1 VFNNRLLVIDLSA
14 TQDEGDIGAA
24 KVEDGYGL
32 DDGTSLALDVLPIVG
47 SAKSAIQLMS
57 GKDLVT
63 GEKVNRWLEA
73 VGIVVGLAP
82 GGKAAL
88 KAAAGGATALKK
100 GDKIEGSTKAVN
112 TGKKADDTVVG
123 VGGKNT
129 EKEIGNQ
136 KYTIDEQG
144 RTVKAEGVIDGSHK
158 GRKKKYVPEPAG
170 GRDVGD
176 HRGHMIP
183 EGGVDDVKSVNIKPN
198 VVSESPQSNLG
209 LKKKFDLKASRTKDQ
224 FPESKVTTKHTPH
237 YKGNDTRPHAVTHTL
252 KKDGTTIESLSVLNP
267 KKK

>member
-1 VFNNRLLVIDLSA
+1 
-14 TQDEGDIGAA
+14 
-24 KVEDGYGL
+24 
-32 DDGTSLALDVLPIVG
+32 
-47 SAKSAIQLMS
+47 M
-57 GKDLVT
+57 
-63 GEKVNRWLEA
+63 
-73 VGIVVGLAP
+73 
-82 GGKAAL
+82 
-88 KAAAGGATALKK
+88 
-100 GDKIEGSTKAVN
+100 
-112 TGKKADDTVVG
+112 
-123 VGGKNT
+123 KNT
-129 EKEIGNQ
+129 EKKIGNQ

-183 EGGVDDVKSVNIKPN
+183 EGGVDDVKSVNVKPN

-224 FPESKVTTKHTPH
+224 FPDSKVTTEHTPQ

-252 KKDGTTIESLSVLNP
+252 KKDGTTVESLSVLNP